1 MATQTKIPQKPVRKR
16 TVKKKKSETP
26 AWRWYIRIALIV
38 AIIGFVGWFL
48 FTFREGISYYFG
60 SKFDKKDDKNMVFD
74 VRNIEV
80 MKRHDDMLFGID
92 VSLYQGPIIWDSL
105 NLMYD
110 EFPIDFVFVRSTMG
124 IDGVDAR
131 FDQNYKQARAFHFIR
146 GAYHYYRPNES
157 SVEQAENFIKNTKL
171 EPGDFPPILDIE
183 ELPKKQSMDCLK
195 VGLKKWL
202 QIVEKHYKVK
212 PILYSGEHFYK
223 THLKEDF
230 ADYEVWV
237 ANYNF
242 FVENIK
248 PEWMMWQFT
257 EKGTVPGIRSK
268 VDVNIFNGSK
278 NDLRQKLIK

>member
-92 VSLYQGPIIWDSL
+92 VSHYQGPIIWDSL

-110 EFPIDFVFVRSTMG
+110 EIPIDFVFVR
-124 IDGVDAR
+124 
-131 FDQNYKQARAFHFIR
+131 
-146 GAYHYYRPNES
+146 
-157 SVEQAENFIKNTKL
+157 
-171 EPGDFPPILDIE
+171 
-183 ELPKKQSMDCLK
+183 
-195 VGLKKWL
+195 
-202 QIVEKHYKVK
+202 
-212 PILYSGEHFYK
+212 
-223 THLKEDF
+223 
-230 ADYEVWV
+230 
-237 ANYNF
+237 
-242 FVENIK
+242 
-248 PEWMMWQFT
+248 
-257 EKGTVPGIRSK
+257 
-268 VDVNIFNGSK
+268 
-278 NDLRQKLIK
+278 